1 MLMEARGTERTT
13 IEGHQAI
20 RHPSDF
26 HIVNLSGEVSRN
38 LGRRMYAIG
47 FQEVDENGAFSSA
60 IFATS
65 AVIAPSRDGLWYGDT
80 EQYEL
85 REVIGP
91 GETGRIVRW
100 AGPDRTVRDSDV
112 NAVLAKWS
120 EGVEPEVRSYLA
132 EYGRT
137 HPRAD
142 QFPAY
147 ERLIA
152 DQTGRL
158 WVQDYVKDHEDDGLR
173 RWVVFSPDGEQA
185 LARATLPASLELKEI
200 GDDWVL
206 GVEKD
211 DLGIESIVLYDVL
224 TTSDEG
230 LGIRQP
236 IAEAVR

>member
-1 MLMEARGTERTT
+1 
-13 IEGHQAI
+13 
-20 RHPSDF
+20 
-26 HIVNLSGEVSRN
+26 
-38 LGRRMYAIG
+38 
-47 FQEVDENGAFSSA
+47 
-60 IFATS
+60 
-65 AVIAPSRDGLWYGDT
+65 
-80 EQYEL
+80 
-85 REVIGP
+85 
-91 GETGRIVRW
+91 
-100 AGPDRTVRDSDV
+100 V